1 MPKESVPGDL
11 LPEDASPVLGGPL
24 GRRSAPRQRSARRL
38 LPVILAMVL
47 VPMMGAVIRQGHC
60 IRQGWNGDE
69 QFWRGCFSD
78 LPAQYQLAGLGSGL
92 PGWLTSG
99 RSPEQMPLLSGLMS
113 LLGGLVPDGVG
124 WLDETR
130 WYMTTWVLVL
140 AVCAVIG
147 VWCVARLRPQRL
159 DLATQLALSP
169 IYVVAVL
176 LSGDLVVVT
185 LVLGAMLAR
194 ALRRPTLAGVLLG
207 LGLTGHA
214 WVGLVLIALLVSS
227 RRYGFRGEALRTAVV
242 AVVTT
247 AAVAGMLLLVAPE
260 VVTGPL
266 SAWWGQG
273 AGYGSVLMIPELAGY
288 PLPGWVPRAVA
299 LVGWLGAVYAAW
311 IMAKRAWRPATWAQ
325 VAAFAVPVL
334 VLTGPSVPV
343 QAALWVLPLA
353 ILAGVSW
360 RTHLG
365 FVAVEAVHATALWMH
380 IGASSDPETGLPG
393 TWYALVVLGRA
404 IAWCFLLWSVWYTP
418 VDNPA
423 GPSVRRPHAPEVPAP
438 RPQERSWC

>member
-1 MPKESVPGDL
+1 MPGDL
-11 LPEDASPVLGGPL
+11 LPQDASPIIGGRL
-24 GRRSAPRQRSARRL
+24 GRRAAPRQRSLRHL
-38 LPVILAMVL
+38 LPIIAAMVM
-47 VPMMGAVIRQGHC
+47 VPMTGAVIRQGHC
-60 IRQGWNGDE
+60 VRQGWNGDE

-78 LPAQYQLAGLGSGL
+78 LPAQYQLAGLDAGAA
-92 PGWLTSG
+92 GWLTSG
-99 RSPEQMPLLSGLMS
+99 RSPEQMPLLSGLMA
-113 LLGGLVPDGVG
+113 LLGGFVPGDGG

-130 WYMTTWVLVL
+130 WYMTMWIVLL
-140 AVCAVIG
+140 AACAVIG

-185 LVLGAMLAR
+185 LVLAAMLAR
-194 ALRRPTLAGVLLG
+194 GLRRPTAAGVLLG
-207 LGLTGHA
+207 LALAGHA
-214 WVGLVLIALLVSS
+214 WVGLVLIALLIST
-227 RRYGFRGEALRTAVV
+227 RRFGYREEAVRTALV
-242 AVVTT
+242 ALLTTVTIGL
-247 AAVAGMLLLVAPE
+247 VLLVVAPE

-266 SAWWGQG
+266 TAWWGEK
-273 AGYGSVLMIPELAGY
+273 AGYGSVLMIPELAGH
-288 PLPGWVPRAVA
+288 PLPGWVSRAFA
-299 LVGWLGAVYAAW
+299 LVGWVGAVYAAW
-311 IMAKRAWRPATWAQ
+311 LMAKRAWRPATWAQ

-334 VLTGPSVPV
+334 ALTGTAVPV

-380 IGASSDPETGLPG
+380 IGAASDPDTGLPG
-393 TWYALVVLGRA
+393 TWYAIVVLGRA
-404 IAWCFLLWSVWYTP
+404 IAWCFLLWSIWYTP

-423 GPSVRRPHAPEVPAP
+423 P
-438 RPQERSWC
+438 RPQAPVWPAQRPQEPARR